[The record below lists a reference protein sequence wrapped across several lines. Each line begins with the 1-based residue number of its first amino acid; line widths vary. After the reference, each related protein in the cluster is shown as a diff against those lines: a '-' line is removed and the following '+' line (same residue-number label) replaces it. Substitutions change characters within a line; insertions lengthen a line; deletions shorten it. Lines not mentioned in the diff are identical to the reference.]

1 MSKLV
6 AGILCFAFG
15 QILIWYQTNGQFV
28 WKWADEHPG
37 WMAAIF
43 SFPVSYSF
51 IYGTKFIVEHFN
63 GELWPGRLLGF
74 GIGAICFG
82 VLTYYYM
89 SEGITA
95 KTAVCLILAATLILV
110 QILWK

>member
-1 MSKLV
+1 
-6 AGILCFAFG
+6 
-15 QILIWYQTNGQFV
+15 V
-28 WKWADEHPG
+28 WKWADEHPA

-43 SFPVSYSF
+43 CFPVSYSF

-82 VLTYYYM
+82 VLTYYYV
-89 SEGITA
+89 SEGITP
-95 KTAVCLILAATLILV
+95 KTAVCLILALTLVLV
-110 QILWK
+110 QIFWK